1 MYFTVSVKTSF
12 VDDKGKTKKV
22 TERYLV
28 DAMSVTEAEARVVK
42 ALEDSINEFEIVSA
56 STSRILEVIS
66 PDTTPEVYAS
76 K

>member
-56 STSRILEVIS
+56 GTSRILEVIS